1 MKSKKLTAMLF
12 LALMMSACGN
22 NSESTVSEAI
32 TEEESAKVTAE
43 TSSAVET
50 TDITTSVTT
59 ENL

>member
-1 MKSKKLTAMLF
+1 
-12 LALMMSACGN
+12 MMSACGN